1 MSFSNLGNI
10 VALLRR
16 ATEPLKKYIIW
27 AKQLDPINQ
36 PYLVELLYHD
46 GTSWQPLTNGLKKR
60 AILPTQNLIIPAER
74 EIHFCQDCYNKGT
87 ITINT
92 EAASDYG
99 SGMVVSHD
107 GILRVDGLLVNEGT
121 IINNGLIIN

>member
-87 ITINT
+87 ITI
-92 EAASDYG
+92 ESDVPNNYG
-99 SGMVVSHD
+99 AGIAVSTD
-107 GILRVDGLLVNEGT
+107 GILRVDGILLNEGT

>member
-1 MSFSNLGNI
+1 MSLSNLGNI

-46 GTSWQPLTNGLKKR
+46 GTSWQPLVSGLKKR
-60 AILPTQNLIIPAER
+60 VIIPTQNLVIPKER
-74 EIHFCQDCYNKGT
+74 ELHFCQDCYNKGT
-87 ITINT
+87 ITIESDT
-92 EAASDYG
+92 ASNYG
-99 SGMVVSHD
+99 VGINVSRD
-107 GILRVDGLLVNEGT
+107 GILRVDGILLNEGT